1 MGKLYDSEK
10 DAVSDGTQVSHVL
23 NQSSGLKA
31 GKRAEFR
38 QARGHCY
45 LSRKATQIRPERDR
59 ATELT
64 TPSEGPFR
72 SANHPVTSRVSDRGS
87 GDGQTDELDGVSNLV
102 QITVLWART
111 GFDQPYGDNVRR
123 GLPASRSCPAGCVAR
138 GLEKGLFSL
147 LWGVR
152 IASSNYIRRDP
163 ALRREIRAPGI
174 KVEFTGDK
182 LAVSFG
188 PSTTDGVLVAY
199 RLGSLDWQFSNVT
212 ADATY
217 QFVGNWTEL
226 NDEEI
231 REKKI
236 FEMRVQIAGVATA
249 NNAELTVP
257 PKFDKKVEI
266 IGGSIASGQYG
277 TYETISSWAYLFVAG
292 LGNVEHTITA
302 YPGACL
308 TDKACYGGDV
318 HGMTWYWHQASDP
331 GSRAHQF
338 YGNEPERWDVTAEQP
353 ADLVLIQMGGNDFRH
368 PNEVPGKDFYHAYV
382 DLIEDIH
389 SAWPHAVVLIVS
401 QWGSFVRKGMTHQPT
416 QVYEEEAKKVHEHF
430 LDRGFVYYF
439 DTTGILQYN
448 DINPKNHPTDVGHIK
463 LASHLLQWVRLVL
476 RWKLEPLGEVQ
487 HGTLYWN
494 DQQEY

>member
-1 MGKLYDSEK
+1 MRVTLLGILAWSLQV
-10 DAVSDGTQVSHVL
+10 AGTILENGQPRE
-23 NQSSGLKA
+23 NP
-31 GKRAEFR
+31 
-38 QARGHCY
+38 Y
-45 LSRKATQIRPERDR
+45 P
-59 ATELT
+59 
-64 TPSEGPFR
+64 
-72 SANHPVTSRVSDRGS
+72 
-87 GDGQTDELDGVSNLV
+87 GQTPKIFLDDTWN
-102 QITVLWART
+102 I
-111 GFDQPYGDNVRR
+111 YGPDV
-123 GLPASRSCPAGCVAR
+123 PEIAY
-138 GLEKGLFSL
+138 KGRWDSKHIS
-147 LWGVR
+147 WW
-152 IASSNYIRRDP
+152 S
-163 ALRREIRAPGI
+163 APGI

-226 NDEEI
+226 TNEEI
-231 REKKI
+231 HEKKI
-236 FEMRVQIAGVATA
+236 FEMRVQLAGVATA
-249 NNAELTVP
+249 DRGELTVP
-257 PKFDKKVEI
+257 PKFDKKVEV
-266 IGGSIASGQYG
+266 IGGSLASGQYG
-277 TYETISSWAYLFVAG
+277 TYETLSSWAYLFVAG

-331 GSRAHQF
+331 GSRANAF
-338 YGNEPERWDVTAEQP
+338 YGNEPEKWDVNAEQP
-353 ADLVLIQMGGNDFRH
+353 ADLVLIQMGGNDHRH

-382 DLIEDIH
+382 DMIDDIH
-389 SAWPHAVVLIVS
+389 SAWPHAVVLIIS
-401 QWGSFVRKGMTHQPT
+401 QWGSFVKKGMTHQPT

-430 LDRGFVYYF
+430 KDRGFVYYF

-476 RWKLEPLGEVQ
+476 RWNLEPLGEVQ

-494 DQQEY
+494 DQQDY